1 MKVSEV
7 KSLFL
12 AEFAPM
18 GMSMRDMRYTWYSFI
33 EDLFQAGSINYRVY
47 ERCNALN
54 I

>member
-7 KSLFL
+7 KSLFMT
-12 AEFAPM
+12 EFVPM
-18 GMSMRDMRYTWYSFI
+18 GMSMRDLRNTWYVFI
-33 EDLFQAGSINYRVY
+33 EDLFEAGSINYRVY